1 MHRMRSTL
9 AGARSL
15 AVMAA
20 AVTVVAIGA
29 TAIMVAAMAIVVAVH
44 LSKTLTKRF
53 RSNDHALRFGLQR
66 ESLCSLCKSSLP
78 Q

>member
-15 AVMAA
+15 AVMAV

-29 TAIMVAAMAIVVAVH
+29 TAIMVAAMAIAG
-44 LSKTLTKRF
+44 
-53 RSNDHALRFGLQR
+53 RSRR
-66 ESLCSLCKSSLP
+66 EHSGGGAE
-78 Q
+78 